1 MTGMAE
7 RNYTVLDKLLGEADK
22 FLRHSAGF
30 AATATRAY
38 PADQVPDGSL
48 DPDERR
54 HAAGLMR
61 VNHAGEVAA
70 QALYQGQALTARL
83 DKVRTAMEDAAREE
97 QDHLAWCEARLRE
110 LGSRPSLLNPFWYSG
125 SFAIGALAGLAGDRW
140 SLGFL
145 AETEQ
150 QVVEHLE
157 SHLGEL
163 PENDRRS
170 RRIVEK
176 MRSDE
181 ADHRDTAQAAG
192 GAVLP
197 GYVRRMMRVVST
209 VMTRTAY
216 RL

>member
-1 MTGMAE
+1 MTE
-7 RNYTVLDKLLGEADK
+7 RRYTFLDRVLGEADK
-22 FLRHSAGF
+22 FLRQSAGF
-30 AATATRAY
+30 TATAQREY
-38 PADQVPDGSL
+38 PAAELPEAPLSAE
-48 DPDERR
+48 ERR

-61 VNHAGEVAA
+61 VNHSGEVAA

-83 DKVRTAMEDAAREE
+83 ENVRETMEEAALEE

-110 LGSRPSLLNPFWYSG
+110 LGSQPSLLNPLWYSG
-125 SFAIGALAGLAGDRW
+125 SFAMGALAGLAGDRW

-157 SHLGEL
+157 NHLDRL
-163 PENDRRS
+163 PEKDQRS
-170 RRIVEK
+170 REIVAK
-176 MRSDE
+176 MRDDE
-181 ADHRDTAQAAG
+181 AGHRDTAHAAG

-197 GYVRRMMRVVST
+197 GPARKAMRAISGI
-209 VMTRTAY
+209 MTRTAY

>member
-1 MTGMAE
+1 MNE
-7 RNYTVLDKLLGEADK
+7 RHYSLLDKVLNEADK
-22 FLRHSAGF
+22 LLRHSASAS
-30 AATATRAY
+30 AAARRAY
-38 PADQVPDGSL
+38 PAAELPPDDGLSA
-48 DPDERR
+48 DARR

-83 DKVRTAMEDAAREE
+83 EDVRSTMEEAAAEE
-97 QDHLAWCEARLRE
+97 QDHLAWCETRLRE
-110 LGSRPSLLNPFWYSG
+110 LGSQPSLLNPLWYSG

-157 SHLGEL
+157 KHLGKL
-163 PENDRRS
+163 PADDQRS
-170 RRIVEK
+170 REIVRQ
-176 MRSDE
+176 MRDDE
-181 ADHRDTAQAAG
+181 ASHRDTARDAG
-192 GAVLP
+192 GARLP
-197 GYVRRMMRVVST
+197 APVQSLMRAVSGI
-209 VMTRTAY
+209 MTRTAY

>member
-1 MTGMAE
+1 MTD
-7 RNYTVLDKLLGEADK
+7 RQYTTLDRLLGEADK
-22 FLRHSAGF
+22 FLRRSAGSS
-30 AATATRAY
+30 ATAQRAY
-38 PADQVPDGSL
+38 PAADLPEAPLSA
-48 DPDERR
+48 DERR

-83 DKVRTAMEDAAREE
+83 DNVRDTMEQAALEE
-97 QDHLAWCEARLRE
+97 QDHLAWCEVRLRE
-110 LGSRPSLLNPFWYSG
+110 LGSRPSILNPLWYSG

-157 SHLGEL
+157 SHLGKL
-163 PENDRRS
+163 PAIDQRS
-170 RRIVEK
+170 KQIVAK
-176 MRSDE
+176 MRDDE
-181 ADHRDTAQAAG
+181 ADHRDTAHAAG
-192 GAVLP
+192 GALLP
-197 GYVRRMMRVVST
+197 EVARGLMRVVSGI
-209 VMTRTAY
+209 MTRTAY

>member
-1 MTGMAE
+1 MTD
-7 RNYTVLDKLLGEADK
+7 RHYTALDRLLGEADK

-30 AATATRAY
+30 AATAQREY
-38 PADQVPDGSL
+38 PAAALPEAPLSAH
-48 DPDERR
+48 ERR

-61 VNHAGEVAA
+61 VNHSGEVAA

-83 DKVRTAMEDAAREE
+83 ENVRETMEEAALEE

-110 LGSRPSLLNPFWYSG
+110 LGSHPSILNPLWYSG

-157 SHLGEL
+157 RHLGNL
-163 PENDRRS
+163 PEQDQRS
-170 RRIVEK
+170 REIVAK
-176 MRSDE
+176 MRDDE
-181 ADHRDTAQAAG
+181 ASHRDTAQAAG
-192 GAVLP
+192 GATLP
-197 GYVRRMMRVVST
+197 GIARGLMRAISG